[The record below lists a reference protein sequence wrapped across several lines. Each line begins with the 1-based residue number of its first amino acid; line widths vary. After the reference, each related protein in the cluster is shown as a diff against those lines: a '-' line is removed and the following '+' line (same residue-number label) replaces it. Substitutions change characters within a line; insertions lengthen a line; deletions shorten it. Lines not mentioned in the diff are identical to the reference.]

1 MNANTQLMVHVGAE
15 LVIIGGVTFWMNKK
29 IADANEKVNLLT
41 EEMAKM
47 KETISKQSQVI
58 ASHQNFIHQLVNG
71 GVAPPPSM
79 PASPPVSAHPS
90 AVSTPR
96 PVKKPSVA
104 APPVAAPPVRPKQA
118 APQQAPVK
126 KKKPRRRHETDD
138 EDEDP
143 QTDAEV
149 KNQADDFLHAEL
161 EKIKAA
167 RDSS

>member
-29 IADANEKVNLLT
+29 IAEANEKVNLLVD
-41 EEMAKM
+41 ELAQM
-47 KETISKQSQVI
+47 KETVNKQSQII
-58 ASHQNFIHQLVNG
+58 ASHQNFMHQLING
-71 GVAPPPSM
+71 GAAPPPAPITPPM
-79 PASPPVSAHPS
+79 APPPA
-90 AVSTPR
+90 TPR
-96 PVKKPSVA
+96 PVKKPAVA
-104 APPVAAPPVRPKQA
+104 APPPPTRQKQPVPQPPAP
-118 APQQAPVK
+118 PVK

-161 EKIKAA
+161 EKIKAS

>member
-29 IADANEKVNLLT
+29 IAEANEKVNLLVD
-41 EEMAKM
+41 ELAQM
-47 KETISKQSQVI
+47 KETVNKQSQII
-58 ASHQNFIHQLVNG
+58 ASHQNFMHQLING
-71 GVAPPPSM
+71 GAPPPAPITPPM
-79 PASPPVSAHPS
+79 APPPA
-90 AVSTPR
+90 TPR
-96 PVKKPSVA
+96 PVKKPAVA
-104 APPVAAPPVRPKQA
+104 APPPPTRQKQPVPQPPAP
-118 APQQAPVK
+118 PVK

-161 EKIKAA
+161 EKIKAS